1 MKSYLCEINK
11 NYSLWKQIKLSIF
24 ISLSLFS
31 IDFLDIPSAIMTK
44 YSFPLFCLVLV
55 GVVII
60 AAITMKENG
69 FFDAFKIP
77 SINHIDFF
85 VYVSLYSIIIYKALI
100 GLIGKHY
107 PYKTITLG
115 ILLTINL
122 IILFIRFLQYKVA
135 EKQSE
140 EYQSNIVDLKDLYEG
155 KTKVS
160 EGKPI
165 LIDEKDVDYD
175 LLNRDRTIGYL
186 YDAVVSINPDGKFV
200 ISLEG
205 PWGSGKTTILENV
218 KKLIR
223 QNNKDIVIID
233 EFDPWIYGDENA
245 LLLNMFELIIQKSG
259 FKYKGL
265 FAKKIQEDLS
275 ELIFGTKKSS
285 LIKSVFFEKDV
296 ASIKSKI
303 NNFLRLSKKK
313 YVFVIDNIDRA
324 EHENVIFLFK
334 SVGSILNFER
344 ITYVLSFDGDEVKK
358 IFEQSLKINYEY
370 LKKIINLQIR
380 VPEIDKSVL
389 SNIYD
394 VSLKRMLTIYGE
406 KEKDL
411 SAYDGLIRFISD
423 QRLDVRDFKRFI
435 NSAVNFSFKTNHYLY
450 KKDLLI
456 MGYIKLFNF
465 SLYTTIYENKK
476 FFISHDQ
483 FDSDVAFEFS
493 ASNFNDDGKSF
504 FTDLFKNPNNQ
515 KYKTI
520 LGEVFPYVKRYN
532 QAVDLVV
539 NTGLNVL
546 PDKSEH
552 EMIAKQKRICSGKYF
567 DLYFTDTNNVYV
579 GLANIVD
586 YLIKII
592 NEQRSFDS
600 KEQILVEILNEVH
613 YSYHKVMFQRVQL
626 RVEDIAK
633 ENIYDFIKIL
643 YNNVENIDD
652 SREFMTPSARN
663 RVALIL
669 QALLNKISDAEYEM
683 FLASVKE
690 KYNKLG
696 FLQEVSSRFANEKED
711 ISDNHRKELLD
722 KVTKGMAASIV
733 NNNINLYEDIYYM
746 PKNIWGIWREYTE
759 EQEII
764 KKYIKAIVNEKNIFR
779 FLNDLIVVSIGSAY
793 RYRIKKEDLE
803 QLTCKDDINSILNRT
818 KPKTDDEQFVLEV
831 YRVYD
836 EEKKNA
842 WGEQLIVEMPTEKK
856 LLL

>member
-60 AAITMKENG
+60 A
-69 FFDAFKIP
+69 
-77 SINHIDFF
+77 DFF

-358 IFEQSLKINYEY
+358 IFG
-370 LKKIINLQIR
+370 
-380 VPEIDKSVL
+380 L
-389 SNIYD
+389 S
-394 VSLKRMLTIYGE
+394 
-406 KEKDL
+406 
-411 SAYDGLIRFISD
+411 
-423 QRLDVRDFKRFI
+423 
-435 NSAVNFSFKTNHYLY
+435 
-450 KKDLLI
+450 
-456 MGYIKLFNF
+456 
-465 SLYTTIYENKK
+465 
-476 FFISHDQ
+476 
-483 FDSDVAFEFS
+483 
-493 ASNFNDDGKSF
+493 
-504 FTDLFKNPNNQ
+504 
-515 KYKTI
+515 
-520 LGEVFPYVKRYN
+520 PYNCVKR
-532 QAVDLVV
+532 
-539 NTGLNVL
+539 
-546 PDKSEH
+546 K
-552 EMIAKQKRICSGKYF
+552 
-567 DLYFTDTNNVYV
+567 
-579 GLANIVD
+579 
-586 YLIKII
+586 
-592 NEQRSFDS
+592 
-600 KEQILVEILNEVH
+600 
-613 YSYHKVMFQRVQL
+613 
-626 RVEDIAK
+626 
-633 ENIYDFIKIL
+633 
-643 YNNVENIDD
+643 
-652 SREFMTPSARN
+652 
-663 RVALIL
+663 
-669 QALLNKISDAEYEM
+669 
-683 FLASVKE
+683 
-690 KYNKLG
+690 
-696 FLQEVSSRFANEKED
+696 
-711 ISDNHRKELLD
+711 
-722 KVTKGMAASIV
+722 
-733 NNNINLYEDIYYM
+733 
-746 PKNIWGIWREYTE
+746 
-759 EQEII
+759 
-764 KKYIKAIVNEKNIFR
+764 
-779 FLNDLIVVSIGSAY
+779 
-793 RYRIKKEDLE
+793 
-803 QLTCKDDINSILNRT
+803 
-818 KPKTDDEQFVLEV
+818 
-831 YRVYD
+831 
-836 EEKKNA
+836 
-842 WGEQLIVEMPTEKK
+842 
-856 LLL
+856 